1 MRKAAAWWAVVAVA
15 AAATLAEEQSGGE
28 SGLWLPEAHSPSL
41 AWWAALGGDAAPQL
55 PVEGSEAEGEEKAAA
70 GPWLAK
76 RQPPRRL
83 GSLVDLYRSVA
94 SGLDPFTY
102 KPVMASPERR
112 SGRWPAACKFNP
124 FGFVCW
130 NSARRGAVMRQRPL
144 QLQYTQ

>member
-1 MRKAAAWWAVVAVA
+1 MVAVA
-15 AAATLAEEQSGGE
+15 AAATLAEEQTGGE
-28 SGLWLPEAHSPSL
+28 PGLWLPEAHTPSL
-41 AWWAALGGDAAPQL
+41 AWWAALGGDAAALL
-55 PVEGSEAEGEEKAAA
+55 PVEGGEAEDEEKVAA

-94 SGLDPFTY
+94 RGLDPFTS

-124 FGFVCW
+124 FSFVCW
-130 NSARRGAVMRQRPL
+130 NSGRRGAVMRQRNL
-144 QLQYTQ
+144 QLQYSQ